1 MSAHRKSAI
10 RLRAKEAHD
19 PPNQDLPLVMAKLVA
34 APAAFSVLTAS
45 SIEDAAAVA
54 AFAAAVSYA
63 HAVRQEQAK
72 VVVQGGNP

>member
-1 MSAHRKSAI
+1 
-10 RLRAKEAHD
+10 
-19 PPNQDLPLVMAKLVA
+19 MAKLVA